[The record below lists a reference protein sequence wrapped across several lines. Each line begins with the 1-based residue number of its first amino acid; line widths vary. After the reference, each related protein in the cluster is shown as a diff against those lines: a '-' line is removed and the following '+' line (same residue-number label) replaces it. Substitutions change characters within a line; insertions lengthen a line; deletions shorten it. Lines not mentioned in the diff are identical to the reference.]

1 MNRNPIYFLPLA
13 IATLCW
19 LATGSALSTRTIFLF
34 NYASIANLPPL
45 FEVIGGSLS
54 VVSVLFA
61 LLLSLAGFIY
71 LSKKSNSLDFQS
83 LLISSAWFF
92 LASFPLA
99 ILIIRAA
106 DAKNS
111 GLLPQTYWWE
121 PILFAVL
128 SGYAFSSLRRLNHSH
143 SIQQQT
149 DETKRPNQLNSWLP
163 WCILMTSST
172 ACAAW
177 WCWQSHDLFNN
188 FQLGFNDF
196 GHFLLRVINTARFDG
211 FLKETVVLPP
221 FWDHFNPGLSLLV
234 PLCWITED
242 ARLTFYLQAA
252 SLAFCALI
260 IYTIARRHGNPSW
273 ASMLWGLAWL
283 SYPSIGQMNLAYTY
297 GWHPIS
303 LAIPSLLGAYACWI
317 SNRTF
322 TAIGLAVLASS
333 FEEGVIAA
341 IGSFAA
347 SEVLRI
353 QWGNRSH
360 IKNIFLNKSVS
371 SSEIQNRNGWL
382 IVWIVATI
390 SFLLIYRFSGLAEFQ
405 TGRFAKLGNGPGA
418 ILLSPVLRTDVWFE
432 LLLRERNAAFLAFLF
447 APFVFYFRRSSFRW
461 AVLAVTPL
469 LVVLLIWEHLPAQS
483 IAFQYASVVLPILFI
498 GAIRSENPNT
508 LQADSRS
515 LPTFALPTFALI
527 TGFVLSCFVG
537 QFPWTPDTLSEVKNR
552 SYGPNSMELRG
563 EGSPANRA
571 FHEQIQQLRTNGIL
585 STVSNATSGQGEPLV
600 FSKIRILATGRL
612 ASHLLGGA
620 DLETVGQYIQR
631 ADDYHGIAP
640 NLQSPLLRYDI
651 LALDPLEAFQQLPEE
666 TQKVQAEAVRLG
678 FSIVRSPDGFEMW
691 FAPNRSPSS
700 ASSQNLNTDA
710 N

>member
-1 MNRNPIYFLPLA
+1 MIRHPIYFLPIA

-34 NYASIANLPPL
+34 NYAALANLPPIY
-45 FEVIGGSLS
+45 EVIGGSLP

-61 LLLSLAGFIY
+61 LLLLQAGCIY
-71 LSKKSNSLDFQS
+71 IARSSNSLDFQS
-83 LLISSAWFF
+83 LLISSAWLF
-92 LASFPLA
+92 LASSPLA

-106 DAKNS
+106 DAKSS
-111 GLLPQTYWWE
+111 GILPQTYWWE
-121 PILFAVL
+121 PILFAL
-128 SGYAFSSLRRLNHSH
+128 FSGCAFSSLRTTNRALASQEK
-143 SIQQQT
+143 SDTSKPREQ
-149 DETKRPNQLNSWLP
+149 PNAWIP
-163 WCILMTSST
+163 WCILTTSSV

-196 GHFLLRVINTARFDG
+196 GHFFLRVINTARFDG
-211 FLKETVVLPP
+211 FLKETVALPP
-221 FWDHFNPGLSLLV
+221 FWDHFNPGLTLLV
-234 PLCWITED
+234 PLCWLTED

-252 SLAFCALI
+252 SLALSALF
-260 IYTIARRHGNPSW
+260 IYTIARRHGAPTW

-303 LAIPSLLGAYACWI
+303 LAIPSLLGAYTCWI
-317 SNRTF
+317 SNRCVA
-322 TAIGLAVLASS
+322 AIGLAILASS
-333 FEEGVIAA
+333 FEEGAVAA

-347 SEVLRI
+347 SEVMRI
-353 QWGNRSH
+353 QWVIRHQTKTTSFNH
-360 IKNIFLNKSVS
+360 SVS
-371 SSEIQNRNGWL
+371 SSEKSKRNGWL
-382 IVWIVATI
+382 IVWLVSTV

-405 TGRFAKLGNGPGA
+405 TGRFARLGDGPGA
-418 ILLSPVLRTDVWFE
+418 IILSPLLRTNVWSE

-447 APFVFYFRRSSFRW
+447 APFAFYFRKPSFRW

-498 GAIRSENPNT
+498 GAMRSENENPH
-508 LQADSRS
+508 QADPKS
-515 LPTFALPTFALI
+515 LPTFALI

-552 SYGPNSMELRG
+552 SYGPNSTELRG
-563 EGSPANRA
+563 RGSPANRA
-571 FHEQIQQLRTNGIL
+571 FHDQLQGLRKNGIR
-585 STVSNATSGQGEPLV
+585 SNESNGQTGQGEQLE

-620 DLETVGQYIQR
+620 DLETVGQYMQR
-631 ADDYHGIAP
+631 AADYERLAP
-640 NLQSPLLRYDI
+640 NLESPLLRYDL

-666 TQKVQAEAVRLG
+666 TQKVQAEAARLG

-700 ASSQNLNTDA
+700 ASSQNLNTNA
-710 N
+710 NSPSP